1 MNTETLQWLLA
12 AHAFVA
18 LFMTGLIWFVQIVH
32 YPLFDRV
39 GKADFAGYE
48 QQHLRRTGWVV
59 GGPMLL
65 ELGLAAALAWS
76 PGGTQAW
83 CGLGLLGIIW
93 LSTAV
98 SQVPMHRRLQREY
111 EQSAHRQLVR
121 GNWVRTVA
129 WSLRGVLAVAMLAAQ

>member
-1 MNTETLQWLLA
+1 VNAEILTWLLA
-12 AHAFVA
+12 AHAFVT
-18 LFMTGLIWFVQIVH
+18 LFMTGLIWFVQVVH

-39 GKADFAGYE
+39 GKAEFAGYE
-48 QQHLRRTGWVV
+48 QQNTRRTGWVV

-76 PGGTQAW
+76 AGGIAAW

-98 SQVPMHRRLQREY
+98 GQVPLHRRLERGFDEA
-111 EQSAHRQLVR
+111 AHRRLVL
-121 GNWVRTVA
+121 GNWVRTIA
-129 WSLRGVLAVAMLAAQ
+129 WSLRGVLAVLMLATD